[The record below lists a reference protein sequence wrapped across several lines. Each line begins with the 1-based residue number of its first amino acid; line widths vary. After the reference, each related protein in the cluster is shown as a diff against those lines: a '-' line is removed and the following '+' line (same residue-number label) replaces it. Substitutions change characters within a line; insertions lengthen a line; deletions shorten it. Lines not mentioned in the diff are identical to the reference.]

1 MGESEQGWYEHLPAP
16 LRLAASDGFAAP
28 MPVETTHADLDLRA
42 VRCFLVLVEEGQ
54 YRRAAARLNVSQPG
68 LSRVI
73 SSLEQR
79 AGAPLIDR
87 ETRPFTLTHEGEIMA
102 IYGRLICQLQTIA
115 LREVARASEKPAR
128 RAASSGEE

>member
-1 MGESEQGWYEHLPAP
+1 MDGSEQGWYEQLPAP

-28 MPVETTHADLDLRA
+28 MPAERTHADLDLRA

-73 SSLEQR
+73 RSLEQR

-115 LREVARASEKPAR
+115 LGEVARAGTRRPAR
-128 RAASSGEE
+128 AANSGEG